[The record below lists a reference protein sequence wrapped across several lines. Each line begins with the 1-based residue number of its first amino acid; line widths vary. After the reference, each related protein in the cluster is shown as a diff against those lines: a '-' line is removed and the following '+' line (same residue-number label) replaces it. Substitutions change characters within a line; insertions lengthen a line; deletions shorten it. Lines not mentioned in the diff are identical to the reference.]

1 MRLVLLAALLV
12 LTGSPADA
20 DTAPPILIDGEMSAA
35 EIAARL
41 MSPSTRGQTQVDI
54 EEEWGDP
61 ELTCTPFDVRG
72 GLRDAGEDVIRR
84 PRLRL
89 KVTFALNSTDV
100 DDESSQVLNTVV
112 QALQDPMISENRF
125 LIVGHTD
132 ATGSAGYNQ
141 RLSEKRAKA
150 VRDFLIGNGIDGSR
164 LQMIGCGESMLLDA
178 DAPEADANRRVE
190 IINGGDVAQ

>member
-12 LTGSPADA
+12 LTGYPADA
-20 DTAPPILIDGEMSAA
+20 DTAPPILVDGEMSAA

-125 LIVGHTD
+125 LVVGHTD

>member
-1 MRLVLLAALLV
+1 MRLVLFTALLA
-12 LTGSPADA
+12 LAGYPADA
-20 DTAPPILIDGEMSAA
+20 DTGTPVLVDDEMSAA

-41 MSPSTRGQTQVDI
+41 MSPSVRAQTQVNI

-100 DDESSQVLNTVV
+100 DDESSQVLRTIVE
-112 QALQDPMISENRF
+112 ALNDPMIAENRF
-125 LIVGHTD
+125 IVVGHTD

-150 VRDFLIGNGIDGSR
+150 VRDFLVGNGIDSSR

-178 DAPEADANRRVE
+178 DDPEADANRRVE